1 MDDYDDTEIA
11 VRLMCGE
18 DDGIDQLVMQYGR
31 RVAGV
36 LKRTFPDV
44 PSEDRLVAM
53 FAAARKAVLK
63 SDTYDDEK
71 GSLPSWFT
79 QIAVN
84 CVKDMLRD
92 GRTAFVKSIDDQD
105 LSVEDSKTA
114 RPFAEEERSG
124 HVLDPALLYALAEAI
139 EELPEQLRRVVK
151 ADLATTTGQ
160 ANTADLAKD
169 MGLAV
174 ATIRQHRKRYKE
186 KLAEIMKKKGHTT
199 TRRRVSQ

>member
-1 MDDYDDTEIA
+1 MDDYDDIDIA
-11 VRLMCGE
+11 ARLMCGE
-18 DDGIDQLVMQYGR
+18 DDGIDKLVQQYGR

-36 LKRTFPDV
+36 LKGKFPSV
-44 PSEDRLVAM
+44 PNEDRLLAM

-63 SDTYDDEK
+63 ADTFDEKK
-71 GSLPSWFT
+71 GSLPAWFT

-92 GRTAFVKSIDDQD
+92 GRTAFVKSIDDQNF
-105 LSVEDSKTA
+105 SVEDSKTA
-114 RPFAEEERSG
+114 RPFADEERNG
-124 HVLDPALLYALAEAI
+124 QDLDPALLCALAEAI

-186 KLAEIMKKKGHTT
+186 KLAEIMKQKGHTT
-199 TRRRVSQ
+199 TRRRVSR